1 MTKNESKYHRY
12 ITIQNENELINT
24 AKHYGDI
31 IIDDDDDLMITPQY
45 LSEKLLHL
53 AEQVQLQSLS
63 IKDQNLKI
71 HYLRQQLI
79 LCREKIIEN
88 DIKFQNM
95 KKEEIYFNY
104 SNFFPKDINNNNNNI
119 KNSDSNYNNDRILTC
134 SKSSL
139 NRFSN
144 SDSNVNK
151 TCDDYHLEHELSSST
166 SNNNYNNFITATNHS
181 TNYTVP
187 STNNFNHNWRSTID
201 LSFTTLNRDESFRKQ
216 LDNNENNTTKSDS
229 IFSSN
234 NKYLSYDNNNDN
246 NSSIQMFM
254 STNLNVNKAKNRIE
268 TSNSS
273 GIDYASTN
281 YSNFLFLNENKKDT
295 ESIRNEIK
303 AEISSQMNNAKNIIN
318 LELGNT
324 FLV

>member
-1 MTKNESKYHRY
+1 
-12 ITIQNENELINT
+12 
-24 AKHYGDI
+24 
-31 IIDDDDDLMITPQY
+31 
-45 LSEKLLHL
+45 
-53 AEQVQLQSLS
+53 
-63 IKDQNLKI
+63 
-71 HYLRQQLI
+71 
-79 LCREKIIEN
+79 
-88 DIKFQNM
+88 
-95 KKEEIYFNY
+95 
-104 SNFFPKDINNNNNNI
+104 
-119 KNSDSNYNNDRILTC
+119 
-134 SKSSL
+134 
-139 NRFSN
+139 
-144 SDSNVNK
+144 
-151 TCDDYHLEHELSSST
+151 LEHELSSST